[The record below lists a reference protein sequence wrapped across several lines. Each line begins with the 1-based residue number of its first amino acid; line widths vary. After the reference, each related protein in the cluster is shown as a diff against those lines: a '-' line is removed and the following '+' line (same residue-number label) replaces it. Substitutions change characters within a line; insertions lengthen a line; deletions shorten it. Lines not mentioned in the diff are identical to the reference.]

1 MPARLHPSLGTSGF
15 RPTRVRWQIVAMLT
29 LITALTYLDRMNMGI
44 AGKYIQDEFA
54 FNTQTMGWILSAF
67 VLGYALFQVPGGW
80 LGDRYSPR
88 GVLTGAI
95 LWWSLFTAITGLVPR
110 LPLRHWMGLVGSFI
124 LIRFLIGMGE
134 AACLPN
140 SNKIIA
146 FWIGENRRGV
156 ANSMFL
162 TGIGL
167 GGALTPLLI
176 SSIMQRW
183 GWEMSFYI
191 SGGLG
196 VFVAVAWYVFA
207 TSRPE
212 EHSSVNAGELEIIRK
227 RAQPPDAPAREQNP
241 ERLKTPWKKL
251 LGNVSTWCLMLSY
264 FCEGYPNY
272 IFYTWFFIYI
282 VRVRGLTIKQGGL
295 WGAAPFLSI
304 LIFAPLGGWFS
315 DRATTQFG
323 KRRGRQLTVWV
334 GMTCSAILMTLGAH
348 ATGNVMAILFLS
360 GAVGCNM
367 FATSTWWATCNDLTR
382 NFSGALSALMN
393 MCGNLGGWISP
404 ILTAYIAVHLGW
416 THALDF
422 AAMITFIAGVLW
434 IPLNADQNLEV

>member
-1 MPARLHPSLGTSGF
+1 MSGI
-15 RPTRVRWQIVAMLT
+15 RPTGVRWQIVAMLT

-54 FNTQTMGWILSAF
+54 FDTQTMGWILSAF

-80 LGDRYSPR
+80 MGDRYGPR
-88 GVLTGAI
+88 GVLTVAI

-110 LPLRHWMGLVGSFI
+110 LPLRHWLGLMGTFI
-124 LIRFLIGMGE
+124 FIRFLIGIGE

-146 FWIGENRRGV
+146 FWIGDTRRGV

-162 TGIGL
+162 TGIGF
-167 GGALTPLLI
+167 GGALTPVLI
-176 SSIMQRW
+176 TSIMQRW

-196 VFVAVAWYVFA
+196 IFVALFWYGFA

-212 EHSSVNAGELEIIRK
+212 QHASVNAQELEIIRS
-227 RAQPPDAPAREQNP
+227 RSQPSDSPPQLQNPARV
-241 ERLKTPWKKL
+241 KTPWKKL

-295 WGAAPFLSI
+295 WGAAPFLAI
-304 LIFAPLGGWFS
+304 LLLAPLGGWFS
-315 DRATTQFG
+315 DRATAQFG

-334 GMTCSAILMTLGAH
+334 GMTCSAILLTLGAH
-348 ATGNVMAILFLS
+348 TTGNTLAILFLS

-382 NFSGALSALMN
+382 NFSGSLSAMMN
-393 MCGNLGGWISP
+393 TWGNIGGWISP
-404 ILTAYIAVHLGW
+404 ILTAYIATHLGW
-416 THALDF
+416 TQALDF
-422 AAMITFIAGVLW
+422 AALITIMGGVLW
-434 IPLNADQNLEV
+434 IPINADQNLEV

>member
-1 MPARLHPSLGTSGF
+1 
-15 RPTRVRWQIVAMLT
+15 MLT

-54 FNTQTMGWILSAF
+54 FSTQTMGWVLSSF
-67 VLGYALFQVPGGW
+67 VLGYALFQIPGGW
-80 LGDRYSPR
+80 LGDHFGPR

-95 LWWSLFTAITGLVPR
+95 VWWSVFTAITGLVPR
-110 LPLRHWMGLVGSFI
+110 LPLRNWVGLVGSFI
-124 LIRFLIGMGE
+124 LIRFLIGVGE

-146 FWIGENRRGV
+146 FWVGGNRRGV

-162 TGIGL
+162 TGIGF
-167 GGALTPLLI
+167 GGALTPILI
-176 SSIMQRW
+176 TSIMQRW

-196 VFVAVAWYVFA
+196 VFVALFWYSFA

-212 EHSSVNAGELEIIRK
+212 QHSGVNAQELGIIRSGSQSFESPAQGQSLL
-227 RAQPPDAPAREQNP
+227 RA
-241 ERLKTPWKKL
+241 KTPWKKL

-295 WGAAPFLSI
+295 WGAAPFLAI
-304 LIFAPLGGWFS
+304 LVLAPLGGWFS
-315 DRATTQFG
+315 DRASAQYG

-334 GMTCSAILMTLGAH
+334 GMTCSAILLALGAH
-348 ATGNVMAILFLS
+348 TEGNTLAILFLS

-382 NFSGALSALMN
+382 NFSGSLSAMMN
-393 MCGNLGGWISP
+393 TWGNIGGWISP

-416 THALDF
+416 TQALDF
-422 AAMITFIAGVLW
+422 AALITLMGAVLW